1 LIANWKS
8 EYHRLYVYHINQ
20 SIYLFN
26 NLSIVDVITKLLKI
40 AGLMIDHMPLR
51 KINPL
56 HTDVDVI
63 KQTAM
68 FRNKMMTTDSSSSN
82 SNSSSNNSSEAL
94 PENGTINSYSTAT
107 TALYS
112 SSWKSSCCESL
123 AVSVYY
129 SALCF
134 ILKIRRPIHVSAL
147 L

>member
-1 LIANWKS
+1 MIINWKN

-56 HTDVDVI
+56 HTDDDVI
-63 KQTAM
+63 KQTA
-68 FRNKMMTTDSSSSN
+68 NSSINSSN
-82 SNSSSNNSSEAL
+82 NSSSNNSSEAL
-94 PENGTINSYSTAT
+94 PENGTTNSYSTAS

>member
-1 LIANWKS
+1 M
-8 EYHRLYVYHINQ
+8 
-20 SIYLFN
+20 
-26 NLSIVDVITKLLKI
+26 ITKLLKI

-68 FRNKMMTTDSSSSN
+68 FRNTMMTTDSSNSSSSSN
-82 SNSSSNNSSEAL
+82 SSCSSSSSSSSSNSNNSSEAL
-94 PENGTINSYSTAT
+94 PENGTTNSYSTAT

-112 SSWKSSCCESL
+112 SSWKSSSCESL

>member
-1 LIANWKS
+1 
-8 EYHRLYVYHINQ
+8 
-20 SIYLFN
+20 
-26 NLSIVDVITKLLKI
+26 
-40 AGLMIDHMPLR
+40 MIDHMPLR

-82 SNSSSNNSSEAL
+82 SNSNSSSNSSSEAL
-94 PENGTINSYSTAT
+94 PENGTINSYSTAS

-112 SSWKSSCCESL
+112 SSWKRSCCESL

>member
-1 LIANWKS
+1 MIANWKS